1 MSSNKFRAVVLF
13 GGPSTEHD
21 VSIIT
26 GIQVI
31 ENLDSQKYEVIPIY
45 WTQDNK
51 FLTCSTWSKSKDIL
65 KNIKKDN
72 LHVLWDVNNSQLIL
86 KSTSILN
93 KSKNIKVDVIIP
105 ALHGGWGED
114 GNIQGLLEVFGV
126 PYTGCN
132 SGASY
137 LSMDK
142 NMFKNVMLAKGIK
155 VLPWQVIEKG
165 SEDNIKVDFKFPV
178 ICKPNSL
185 GSSIGVKKCKN
196 IAQVKEALELI
207 FELDQQAIIEP
218 YVEDLTEINCSVL
231 GDKTNQSTSV
241 CERPIAKGDVLNFE
255 DKYLSGGKTKSGQK
269 TGGMASLDR
278 VIPADIPDKLAQTV
292 QNVSLDAFKAIG
304 AQGVIRVDCIYS
316 KKSRDLVVNEVNSIP
331 GSFSFYL
338 WEATGISFRELLDK
352 LVAIAQKN
360 HEDKKQIKRTFDSH
374 VLDKFLAS

>member
-1 MSSNKFRAVVLF
+1 MPAKLKAVVIF

-31 ENLDSQKYEVIPIY
+31 ENLNPENYDVLPVY

-51 FLTCSTWSKSKDIL
+51 FLTCSSWDKPKDIL

-72 LHVLWDVNNSQLIL
+72 LYVLWDVNNSQLIL
-86 KSTSILN
+86 KSASILN
-93 KSKNIKVDVIIP
+93 KNKNVKVDVIIP

-165 SEDNIKVDFKFPV
+165 SEEKLKVDFKFPV

-196 IAQVKEALELI
+196 VAEVKEALELI
-207 FELDQQAIIEP
+207 FELDQKAIIEP
-218 YVEDLTEINCSVL
+218 YVLNLTEINCSVL
-231 GDKTNQSTSV
+231 GDKYRQNVSV
-241 CERPIAKGDVLNFE
+241 CERPVAKGDILNFE
-255 DKYLSGGKTKSGQK
+255 DKYLAGGKTKTGQK
-269 TGGMASLDR
+269 SGGMASLDR
-278 VIPADIPDKLAQTV
+278 IIPADIPDKLAKSV
-292 QNVSLDAFKAIG
+292 QDISTNAFKAIE

-316 KKSRDLVVNEVNSIP
+316 KKSGDLVVNEVNSIP

-338 WEATGISFRELLDK
+338 WEATGMSFRELLDR
-352 LVAIAQKN
+352 LVEIAQRN
-360 HEDKKQIKRTFDSH
+360 HEEKKQIKKTFDSH
-374 VLDKFLAS
+374 VLDKFLES